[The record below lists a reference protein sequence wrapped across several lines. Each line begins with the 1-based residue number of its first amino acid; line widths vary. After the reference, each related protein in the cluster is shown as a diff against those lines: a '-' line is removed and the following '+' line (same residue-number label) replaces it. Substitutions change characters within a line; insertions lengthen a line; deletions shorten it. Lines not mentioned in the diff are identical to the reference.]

1 MGGVCSGLEGPG
13 AMSVCL
19 HVFVCLV
26 KMFNIFTYQKRL
38 RDIEQTRPMPEEEVK
53 KQVEA
58 S

>member
-1 MGGVCSGLEGPG
+1 
-13 AMSVCL
+13 MSVCL